1 MNKTI
6 EQQVSDT
13 ILQQPTEIQVGEKK
27 YSVAPPSIAT
37 LILVS
42 KEISKLPK
50 ITVDKDEDI
59 LAASLS
65 MAKDCG
71 IIGRIAATLILG
83 AKNCKDK
90 TIHVPKKKT
99 KRILWGLIPVTWDS
113 YEEQTHSTVDELAKE
128 LLEQM
133 TPREINNT
141 IARILQGMQIGDF
154 FGVTTFLLE
163 VNLTKRTKVE

>member
-50 ITVDKDEDI
+50 ITVDRTRTFWQP
-59 LAASLS
+59 ACQWQRTA
-65 MAKDCG
+65 
-71 IIGRIAATLILG
+71 
-83 AKNCKDK
+83 
-90 TIHVPKKKT
+90 
-99 KRILWGLIPVTWDS
+99 
-113 YEEQTHSTVDELAKE
+113 EL
-128 LLEQM
+128 
-133 TPREINNT
+133 
-141 IARILQGMQIGDF
+141 
-154 FGVTTFLLE
+154 
-163 VNLTKRTKVE
+163 